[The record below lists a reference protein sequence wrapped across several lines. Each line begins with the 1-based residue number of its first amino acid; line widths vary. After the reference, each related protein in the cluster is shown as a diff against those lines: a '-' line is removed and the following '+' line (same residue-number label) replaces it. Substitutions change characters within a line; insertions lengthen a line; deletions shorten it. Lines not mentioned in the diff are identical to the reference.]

1 MCVNLRSA
9 MTFSPRR
16 AILIAGRGE
25 YKSCS
30 DGDRRHARLLRRQ
43 PLPRPQPAREYKDVQ
58 TKFGIGQPVPRLEDP
73 RFITGR
79 GRFVDDIVLPHLC
92 HGVLVMSPHAHARI
106 KTVDTTKAKAAP
118 GVLAVLTA
126 ADVEADKLGSLVPL
140 MPEDMGGPK
149 GFRTLRAILSGGR
162 VRAVGDRVAFVVA
175 ETLTQARDAA
185 ELVEVEY
192 EPLPAVVAVEDA
204 LKPGAPAVW
213 DEAPDNVSVN
223 LMMGDKGTTDAAF
236 AKARHVV
243 SVKLVNNRVCANS
256 IEPRAAIGQ
265 YHPDSES
272 FTLYS
277 TTQNPHGTRSHL
289 ARDVFKVPEVKLRVI
304 SPDVGG
310 GFGMKGA
317 VYPEEALVLWAS
329 RRLGGRPVKWVATRA
344 EAFLADSHGRDQV
357 VTGELALDEHGK
369 ILGLRVNALHDMGS
383 HVFGAAMVV
392 PLFALRLAPGV
403 YQIPAVHVLGR
414 AVLTNTIP
422 LAPYR
427 GAGRPEA
434 TFLIEQLLDRAARVL
449 GVDPVEIRRRNYIP
463 ASAMP
468 HKLGTGITYDSGDFV
483 HVMDEC
489 LHLADWNGFAKRAA
503 ESKKN
508 GKLRGRGIGYF
519 LEEAAVFNERMV
531 LRFDPSGMLTILA
544 GTHSHGQGHQTVY
557 AQMVSEWLG
566 VPFENVRFVQ
576 GDTDAVPIGRGT
588 YGSRSMH
595 VGGNALKRAADA
607 IIEKA
612 KPMAAMMLEAAAGD
626 IEFKDGAFRIVGTDR
641 ALPLTAVAQAFYRPA
656 MLPPQFDVGLEASGT
671 FAAEPPNYPNGCHVC
686 EVEIDPETGLVTLA
700 RYAAVDDV
708 GRVMNRLLCE
718 GQIHGGVAQ
727 GVGQALMERIVFDE
741 VGQLVT
747 GSFQDYAMP
756 RADDFPELVSELTEV
771 PAKTNPLGV
780 KGAGEAGATGA
791 PPAVIGAVLD
801 ALRPLG
807 IEQIDMPATPDRVWA
822 LIKAHEAKVA

>member
-1 MCVNLRSA
+1 M
-9 MTFSPRR
+9 
-16 AILIAGRGE
+16 
-25 YKSCS
+25 
-30 DGDRRHARLLRRQ
+30 Q
-43 PLPRPQPAREYKDVQ
+43 Q
-58 TKFGIGQPVPRLEDP
+58 KFGIGQPVPRVEDP

-79 GRFVDDIVLPHLC
+79 GRYVDDIELPQQC
-92 HGVLVMSPHAHARI
+92 HGVVVMSPHAHAAI
-106 KTVDTTKAKAAP
+106 KRVDTAKAKAAP
-118 GVLAVLTA
+118 GVLAVLTG
-126 ADVEADKLGSLVPL
+126 ADVVADKLGGLAPP

-149 GFRTLRAILSGGR
+149 GFRTLRAILATDK

-175 ETLTQARDAA
+175 ETQAQARDAA
-185 ELVEVEY
+185 DLLEIDY
-192 EPLPAVVAVEDA
+192 EPLPAVTDVEDA
-204 LKPGAPAVW
+204 VKPGAPVIW
-213 DEAPDNVSVN
+213 DGAPNNVSFT
-223 LMMGDKGTTDAAF
+223 LMMGNKDATEAAF
-236 AKARHVV
+236 AAAKHVV
-243 SVKLVNNRVCANS
+243 TLKLHNNRITANA

-265 YHPDSES
+265 YHPDGENY
-272 FTLYS
+272 TLHS
-277 TTQNPHGTRSHL
+277 TTQNPHGTRSAVAGQVL
-289 ARDVFKVPEVKLRVI
+289 KIPETKLRVL

-310 GFGMKGA
+310 GFGMKHGG
-317 VYPEEALVLWAS
+317 YPEDALVVWAS
-329 RRLGGRPVKWVATRA
+329 RKVGGRPVKWVSTRV
-344 EAFLADSHGRDQV
+344 EALLGDSQGRDQT
-357 VTGELALDEHGK
+357 VTGELALDDGGK
-369 ILGLRVNALHDMGS
+369 ILGLRVNALHNMGS

-489 LHLADWNGFAKRAA
+489 LHLADWNGFSKRAA
-503 ESKKN
+503 ESKKR
-508 GKLRGRGIGYF
+508 GKLRGRGMGYF

-607 IIEKA
+607 IVEKA

-741 VGQLVT
+741 SGQLVT